1 MGHVSYIIVTSCGL
15 ARRVSSDRHSVA
27 LPPRRM
33 HSALC
38 MWRYAVSVDRSHS
51 GGGTQRYCKAAA
63 TMYQLTVVHREVL
76 VAP

>member
-27 LPPRRM
+27 PPPPRM

-38 MWRYAVSVDRSHS
+38 MWRYAVSVDRS
-51 GGGTQRYCKAAA
+51 GGTQRYCKAAA